1 MRLGM
6 AGYDTLKAH
15 PFFTGV
21 NWDRVSRQEEP
32 VPAYD
37 VVYDPKD
44 PSKVI
49 SFSLAPTNAME
60 LGNYAVRPLDLAE
73 SNNNLN

>member
-1 MRLGM
+1 MS
-6 AGYDTLKAH
+6 GYDALRAH
-15 PFFTGV
+15 QFFTGV
-21 NWDRVSRQEEP
+21 NWDRVRRQEEP

-37 VVYDPKD
+37 IVHDPKD

-49 SFSLAPTNAME
+49 SFSLAPTSAME
-60 LGNYAVRPLDLAE
+60 LGADAVRPPDLAE

>member
-1 MRLGM
+1 MS
-6 AGYDTLKAH
+6 GYDALRAH

-21 NWDRVSRQEEP
+21 NWDRVRRQEEP

-37 VVYDPKD
+37 IVHDPKD

-49 SFSLAPTNAME
+49 SFSLAPTSAMD
-60 LGNYAVRPLDLAE
+60 LGSVRPPDLAE

>member
-1 MRLGM
+1 M
-6 AGYDTLKAH
+6 AGYDALRAH

-21 NWDRVSRQEEP
+21 NWDRVRRQEEP

-37 VVYDPKD
+37 IVYDPND

-49 SFSLAPTNAME
+49 SFSLAPTSSAME
-60 LGNYAVRPLDLAE
+60 LRTNAIRPLDLAE

>member
-1 MRLGM
+1 M
-6 AGYDTLKAH
+6 AGYDALRAH

-21 NWDRVSRQEEP
+21 NWDRVRRQEEP

-37 VVYDPKD
+37 IVYDPND

-49 SFSLAPTNAME
+49 SFSLAPTSSAME
-60 LGNYAVRPLDLAE
+60 LGTDAMRPLDLAE